1 MDPTVSGLGA
11 QSGLIERSLI
21 DQAPD
26 QVAQAAASESRQL
39 VAFAAEMRGVAS
51 PALSSSSASF
61 VNPGTLAAE
70 LLKRLDPFLEKAHA
84 YGRIAVPDQ
93 VTGAMPVPMAR
104 PELVL
109 ANLNPSDVHPGP
121 ARKSFALPV
130 PGIVQGIEGRLPDR
144 GAGGTVEPLYDSIIA
159 ELFGSDENFKQ
170 WSNDLV
176 GEMFKSRIF
185 DIEFGL
191 AARGLRGATDALSAL
206 TRQS

>member
-1 MDPTVSGLGA
+1 MEPTVSGLGA

-21 DQAPD
+21 DRAPD
-26 QVAQAAASESRQL
+26 QVTQTTASESRQL
-39 VAFAAEMRGVAS
+39 VAFAAEMRSVAS

-61 VNPGTLAAE
+61 VNPGTLAAD

-84 YGRIAVPDQ
+84 YGRVAVPDE
-93 VTGAMPVPMAR
+93 VARAMPVPLAR

-130 PGIVQGIEGRLPDR
+130 PGIEGRLPDR
-144 GAGGTVEPLYDSIIA
+144 GVGGTVEPLYDSIIA

-170 WSNDLV
+170 WSNELI

-185 DIEFGL
+185 NIEFAL
-191 AARGLRGATDALSAL
+191 AARGLRGVTDALSAL

>member
-11 QSGLIERSLI
+11 QGGLIERNVIERAAEQST
-21 DQAPD
+21 Q
-26 QVAQAAASESRQL
+26 AASESRQL

-51 PALSSSSASF
+51 PASSSSASF

-70 LLKRLDPFLEKAHA
+70 LLKRLDPFLERAHA
-84 YGRIAVPDQ
+84 NGRIA
-93 VTGAMPVPMAR
+93 MPEELARTMHGPLAR
-104 PELVL
+104 PEFVL
-109 ANLNPSDVHPGP
+109 ANHDPSDVHPGP

-130 PGIVQGIEGRLPDR
+130 PGIEGRLADR

-170 WSNDLV
+170 WSNDLI
-176 GEMFKSRIF
+176 GQTFKSRIF
-185 DIEFGL
+185 NIEFAL
-191 AARGLRGATDALSAL
+191 AVRGLRGATDALNAL